1 MRPLRHRPGARLA
14 VVIALASVAI
24 LARAAEVMTTDAT
37 SATTH
42 FAVTVRAERMD
53 RPADAIEQQIR
64 VPATNS
70 FALPQGLWE
79 IRLRSDSFWARPV
92 YLRDSDSVSMP
103 VFPAV
108 AFRGSAKGHSTLRL
122 SFTSLDA
129 NGATGDCECKVG
141 GDSWVCTIPPGRYD
155 LRFSTPGS
163 APEHRFDVKIPNKEE
178 VALKFVAG
186 ASLTGRLQ
194 SVRDAKTSLEGL
206 EVSLAPMGPNGPQR
220 QTTRSTVKGFFQ
232 FKGLAPGAYVVR
244 ARGAGLVTR
253 AVSVTVI
260 AGLAAEMTA
269 PLLLD
274 RPKRLTVLLAPPLD
288 PDLKPWIVS
297 LASLDAARSHASVVS
312 ESSATAS
319 GEWSASGLIAGDY
332 VLSVRRPN
340 GQQWAFQETT
350 IVDDTTLPLTITGER
365 ISGEI
370 TFGERPLRAKLSFGG
385 EGGVTLQSDAAGR
398 FEGEIPLQDGDERA
412 VFVDGDPLP
421 IEITIRT
428 KIDRTESGERRILI
442 HLPETSLSGRVLLSD
457 GSPGSH
463 VIVTATRRN
472 PRVLTQTIS
481 GENGTFAFMG
491 IAAGDWHVLADDE
504 RYGRSESQVR
514 VASGEAAEVDLVLRS
529 HVVVHGSF
537 ATGANPV
544 IQADVY
550 AFPRDTSFAPFLP
563 QAKTTNGG
571 RFEIKLPPKTTIADL
586 FLVHPAF
593 DIAMTRISMPPD
605 VVHNITATQI
615 GGTLIV
621 DAKSPERLL
630 LRHSGAEC
638 WLSWLPILPG
648 VGAAI
653 DSSRVV
659 VSRLQPGE
667 YSVCDAQTNQC
678 GRGYVPPFG
687 TLTLTLN

>member
-1 MRPLRHRPGARLA
+1 MRPLCLRLGASLA
-14 VVIALASVAI
+14 FVIALASVAT

-42 FAVTVRAERMD
+42 FAVTVRAERID
-53 RPADAIEQQIR
+53 RHADAMEQQVR
-64 VPATNS
+64 VPGTNS

-108 AFRGSAKGHSTLRL
+108 AFRGSARGHSTLRL

-129 NGATGDCECKVG
+129 NGATGECECTVD

-163 APEHRFDVKIPNKEE
+163 APEHRFDVKIPNSEE

-206 EVSLAPMGPNGPQR
+206 EVSLASAGPNGPQR
-220 QTTRSTVKGFFQ
+220 QTTKSTVKGFFQ

-244 ARGAGLVTR
+244 ARGAGLATR

-274 RPKRLTVLLAPPLD
+274 RPKRLTVQIAPPLD
-288 PDLKPWIVS
+288 PDLKPWNVS
-297 LASLDAARSHASVVS
+297 LASLDAARHASTVN

-332 VLSVRRPN
+332 QLSVRRSN
-340 GQQWAFQETT
+340 GQEWAFQETT
-350 IVDDTTLPLTITGER
+350 IVDDMTLPLTIIGER

-370 TFGERPLRAKLSFGG
+370 TFGERPLSAKLSFGG

-398 FEGEIPLQDGDERA
+398 FEGEIPLQDGDEWS
-412 VFVDGDPLP
+412 VFVDADPLP

-457 GSPGSH
+457 GSARPN
-463 VIVTATRRN
+463 VIVTVTHGTQLN
-472 PRVLTQTIS
+472 QTIS

-491 IAAGDWHVLADDE
+491 IAAGDWRVLADSE
-504 RYGRSESQVR
+504 KYGRSESAQVR
-514 VASGEAAEVDLVLRS
+514 VDSGEAAEVDLVLRS

-550 AFPRDTSFAPFLP
+550 AFPRDTRFAPFLP

-630 LRHSGAEC
+630 IRHAGAEC
-638 WLSWLPILPG
+638 WLSWLPTLPG
-648 VGAAI
+648 VGATI
-653 DSSRVV
+653 DSARVV

-678 GRGYVPPFG
+678 GHGYVPPFG